1 MNEAT
6 ALTTQKVA
14 TVSVIGASGT
24 EVLTGD
30 SILTMAG
37 LNEISLLGISYDV
50 WFSFVL
56 FFSMLLIVGQKLYT
70 FYVKVI
76 NPLLLMARK
85 ESKKEGK

>member
-56 FFSMLLIVGQKLYT
+56 FFSMLLIIGQKIYT

-76 NPLLLMARK
+76 SPLLVMAKK
-85 ESKKEGK
+85 ESKREGK